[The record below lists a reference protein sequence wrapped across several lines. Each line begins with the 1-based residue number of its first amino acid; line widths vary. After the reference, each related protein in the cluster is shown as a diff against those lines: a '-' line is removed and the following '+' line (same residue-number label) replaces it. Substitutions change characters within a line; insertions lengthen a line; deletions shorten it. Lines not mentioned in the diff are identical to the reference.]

1 MNDAVRQSRHSFER
15 LGEDAMSVVLRCLGC
30 EDLTRASRVDR
41 RLYQLAQRS
50 AAEPVVAMPSL
61 RRVTRGG
68 PSFQPDTPLVRLN
81 LKEDFLVKVHSEF
94 EVLFQKNDGDDEFR
108 CDASVRESSLQT
120 CRSLFHVNWE
130 LMVASG
136 RMADIWRICDER
148 DPFSGAPPP
157 LVESALDLLSEL
169 ANVAHWSRREMHGAY
184 FGALGLLNPE
194 NHARLVVL
202 LRLSF
207 ETDYFLDQRF
217 SVCRLLQS
225 ATRYPPVA
233 ALAFGAFAQHMDL
246 LVRTLELED
255 YQMATVVGNLAR
267 GPQHDRAEALTR
279 AGCLQLLID
288 HFESGEDPEDQT
300 IFACPLTFFSV
311 RAADCRPIREV
322 FLRRQNVE
330 RLVAIAETCQNDADA
345 ADATCYPD
353 KRHWRRCARDVYLS
367 VLSEVRLAARLQ
379 PEGHS
384 DVIGMLAHLLDT
396 AEAAAC
402 VARFL
407 AWRERRRWHDGMRM
421 NFDTSVMRMDDYDT
435 SV

>member
-194 NHARLVVL
+194 NHARLV
-202 LRLSF
+202 
-207 ETDYFLDQRF
+207 
-217 SVCRLLQS
+217 
-225 ATRYPPVA
+225 
-233 ALAFGAFAQHMDL
+233 G
-246 LVRTLELED
+246 
-255 YQMATVVGNLAR
+255 GWR
-267 GPQHDRAEALTR
+267 G
-279 AGCLQLLID
+279 
-288 HFESGEDPEDQT
+288 
-300 IFACPLTFFSV
+300 
-311 RAADCRPIREV
+311 
-322 FLRRQNVE
+322 
-330 RLVAIAETCQNDADA
+330 
-345 ADATCYPD
+345 
-353 KRHWRRCARDVYLS
+353 
-367 VLSEVRLAARLQ
+367 
-379 PEGHS
+379 
-384 DVIGMLAHLLDT
+384 M
-396 AEAAAC
+396 
-402 VARFL
+402 
-407 AWRERRRWHDGMRM
+407 RRRP
-421 NFDTSVMRMDDYDT
+421 SVASPR
-435 SV
+435 SVAQMVAVGS

>member
-1 MNDAVRQSRHSFER
+1 
-15 LGEDAMSVVLRCLGC
+15 
-30 EDLTRASRVDR
+30 
-41 RLYQLAQRS
+41 
-50 AAEPVVAMPSL
+50 
-61 RRVTRGG
+61 
-68 PSFQPDTPLVRLN
+68 
-81 LKEDFLVKVHSEF
+81 
-94 EVLFQKNDGDDEFR
+94 
-108 CDASVRESSLQT
+108 
-120 CRSLFHVNWE
+120 
-130 LMVASG
+130 MVASG

-148 DPFSGAPPP
+148 DPESGDPAP
-157 LVESALDLLSEL
+157 LVESALDLLSALTE
-169 ANVAHWSRREMHGAY
+169 VAHWSRREMHGAY
-184 FGALGLLNPE
+184 FGALGLLNPK

-202 LRLSF
+202 LRFSF
-207 ETDYFLDQRF
+207 EGADFFDQRF
-217 SVCRLLQS
+217 SVCMLLQS

-246 LVRTLELED
+246 VVLALELED

-288 HFESGEDPEDQT
+288 SFQRFEDPEDQMSY
-300 IFACPLTFFSV
+300 ACPLTFFSV
-311 RAADCRPIREV
+311 RAAECQPIREV

-330 RLVAIAETCQNDADA
+330 RLVAIAETCRNDADA
-345 ADATCYPD
+345 ADTPLD
-353 KRHWRRCARDVYLS
+353 PGKRHWRRCARDVYLS

-379 PEGHS
+379 PEGYS
-384 DVIGMLAHLLDT
+384 DIIGMLAHLLDT

-421 NFDTSVMRMDDYDT
+421 DFDTSVMRMDAYDT